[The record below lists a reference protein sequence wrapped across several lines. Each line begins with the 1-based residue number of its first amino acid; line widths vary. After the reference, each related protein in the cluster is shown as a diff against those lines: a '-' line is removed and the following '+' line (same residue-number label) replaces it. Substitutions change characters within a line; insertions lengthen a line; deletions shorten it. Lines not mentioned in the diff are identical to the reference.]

1 METVKP
7 TNARKNL
14 YNIIKKVT
22 SSSIPMEITS
32 TKDENE
38 SVVMISKSDWN
49 AIQETLYLQNTG
61 VLDRIHQFEDE
72 ETEVLGDI
80 DWSTL

>member
-1 METVKP
+1 METVTP

-14 YNIIKKVT
+14 YNIIKQVA
-22 SSSIPMEITS
+22 SSSVPMEITS

-38 SVVMISKSDWN
+38 SVVMISKNDWN

-61 VLDRIHQFEDE
+61 VLERIHRFEDE
-72 ETEVLGDI
+72 ETEVLGAI
-80 DWSTL
+80 DWDTL

>member
-1 METVKP
+1 METVTP